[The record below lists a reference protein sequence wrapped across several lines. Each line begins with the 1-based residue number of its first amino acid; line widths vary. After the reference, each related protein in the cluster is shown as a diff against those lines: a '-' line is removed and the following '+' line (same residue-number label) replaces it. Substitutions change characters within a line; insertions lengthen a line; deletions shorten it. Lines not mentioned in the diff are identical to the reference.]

1 MYETVVEAN
10 IITPQY
16 LYSISITPKCNIQY
30 LYSISLTPNAT
41 FNTYTVLAFLLNATF
56 KDTYVD

>member
-16 LYSISITPKCNIQY
+16 LYSISI
-30 LYSISLTPNAT
+30 TPNAT